1 MKISVIDRAFRES
14 FKCIEKIPMDRYD
27 QKSLRASNLPSS
39 ARHFGSSGALTRV
52 QLWHLRGLVPISI
65 TQFRPILF
73 DPDCLAMIL
82 PAGEHSLHLGRPESM
97 IKIVNSD
104 PVLFTMTLES
114 EQCSS
119 RSSSSKRVNSSG
131 PVEGFKSFYA
141 SVTGRDEIRAP
152 E

>member
-1 MKISVIDRAFRES
+1 MKITDSNSEVLFPHAIRSVKPQRQAIR
-14 FKCIEKIPMDRYD
+14 MT
-27 QKSLRASNLPSS
+27 ASGVSY
-39 ARHFGSSGALTRV
+39 
-52 QLWHLRGLVPISI
+52 
-65 TQFRPILF
+65 LF
-73 DPDCLAMIL
+73 
-82 PAGEHSLHLGRPESM
+82 SQM